1 MSKLVEALRAKYGTP
16 QAAIRAWG
24 LDAALLSGAS
34 RGDRQMTKP
43 SKFAATALQLIAPMV
58 QPLLAKDARVN
69 LVPIFKGVTAS
80 NFNKRK
86 IAMALD
92 SALKGKIAEDAEGPQ
107 MKHVA
112 QMLDHIEHMTD
123 PEVGDE
129 AVDPEEEKDMKE
141 AAAGKNTLM
150 PEKKTGEDRR
160 NTFEGWD
167 EEEDPDAEKKEKFRE
182 MLASKG
188 MSDEDIDEAHDM
200 MFHKDVSKPAGQD
213 EDEVGEEDDED
224 EGEDEDVGLS
234 GKEDTEH
241 EDPAG
246 EEDDEEGEDDEY
258 QEKGMEKEE
267 SMVNRMKGGPGTYF
281 GGAGDRRR
289 GRAHDSRPITR
300 HAMDEAMQTVARQVR
315 RQELGIRRAIE
326 MVRPYVGELSPTIA
340 FDSAADVYR
349 HAAVMMDV
357 PNAKTI
363 HPSALPTLIKLMPK
377 AGAHPV
383 EGRLSNGG
391 MGMDEE
397 VMDDF
402 NKMYPDAARISNV
415 V

>member
-16 QAAIRAWG
+16 QAAIRALG
-24 LDAALLSGAS
+24 LDEALLSGSS
-34 RGDRQMTKP
+34 RERQMTKP
-43 SKFAATALQLIAPMV
+43 SKFAATALQLIAPAIK
-58 QPLLAKDARVN
+58 PLLARDASVN

-92 SALKGKIAEDAEGPQ
+92 SALKGKLAEDAEGPQ

-129 AVDPEEEKDMKE
+129 AVDPEEEKKMKE
-141 AAAGKNTLM
+141 AAAGKNTLGM
-150 PEKKTGEDRR
+150 PEKDDEGED
-160 NTFEGWD
+160 D
-167 EEEDPDAEKKEKFRE
+167 DPDSEKKEQFAEFLK
-182 MLASKG
+182 SKG
-188 MSDEDIDEAHDM
+188 IDDDGVDEAMDM

-224 EGEDEDVGLS
+224 ETEDEDVGLT

-246 EEDDEEGEDDEY
+246 EEDDDEAEDDEY

-267 SMVNRMKGGPGTYF
+267 SMVDRMKGGPGTYF

-349 HAAVMMDV
+349 HAAVMLDV

-397 VMDDF
+397 VMDEF
-402 NKMYPDAARISNV
+402 NKFYPDAARISNV